1 MSRTQNAR
9 SCSEVPQIVDSNATG
24 CLPPALQGQAPL
36 ELEAEVE
43 LAFLAKDSLR
53 NVPDELKGLS
63 VLSSKGK
70 YLVVGPPGIAPA
82 YGDHSVPLEVVIARH
97 KRRRSRL
104 SPHPCYIHRLPTE
117 VLCAIFLMCGDQ
129 NKVFDYPRDERL
141 DSVSVHIETT
151 FYIRSTVI
159 IGNICWRW
167 YTITR
172 GCPQLW
178 TLVDVSLPQPRD
190 IPALQLSLKYS
201 KGLPLSLRVND
212 FHDAPTRRVNVCRKF
227 MALVAASAGRWE
239 EISIILHLK
248 SPTVHD
254 VVSLLLQVA
263 DNSFISVKRAMLRFF
278 ADDFEHTHT
287 SRLWQKFYTSPALHV
302 AQWFYIHVN
311 APSTVLRRLTHVG
324 VEVVPPGALMALV
337 SACPRLQ
344 TLQAV
349 VLPRDSMLGKRDGH
363 LIQELPSPIQLPYLR
378 NLTLRGM
385 YDWTRFFDGIT
396 APSISRMEMV
406 IAGIQAN
413 PIRAMLSRS
422 AARLDM
428 LALRWVRPGSDDE
441 IVALLRSR
449 ELEQLKVFRYEP
461 YEGRER
467 EHDLFDP
474 SPHLPP
480 KLVAFTRT
488 YEAAEQAYRSLRIN
502 H

>member
-1 MSRTQNAR
+1 MSRAQNAR
-9 SCSEVPQIVDSNATG
+9 SCSELPQIVDSNATG

-63 VLSSKGK
+63 VLSSEGK

-129 NKVFDYPRDERL
+129 NKVFDYPRDERM

-151 FYIRSTVI
+151 FYIRYTVI
-159 IGNICWRW
+159 IGSVCWRW

-190 IPALQLSLKYS
+190 IPALQLCLKYS

-212 FHDAPTRRVNVCRKF
+212 FHDAPTRRVNVCQKF

-239 EISIILHLK
+239 EISIILHFK

-254 VVSLLLQVA
+254 VVSPLLQVA
-263 DNSFISVKRAMLRFF
+263 DNSFTSVKRAMLRFF

-287 SRLWQKFYTSPALHV
+287 SRLWQKFYASPTLHV

-324 VEVVPPGALMALV
+324 VEVVPPRAIMALV
-337 SACPRLQ
+337 SACPQLRA
-344 TLQAV
+344 LQAV
-349 VLPRDSMLGKRDGH
+349 VLPSDKLAVGKNDGH
-363 LIQELPSPIQLPYLR
+363 LIQTLPAPVHLPHLR
-378 NLTLRGM
+378 ALTLRGM

-396 APSISRMEMV
+396 APNIRRLEMV
-406 IAGIQAN
+406 IAGLQAN

-422 AARLDM
+422 SARLDM
-428 LALRWVRPGSDDE
+428 LALRWVRPGGARVSM
-441 IVALLRSR
+441 ITLILLLTCHPILSLL
-449 ELEQLKVFRYEP
+449 LERMRRQNK
-461 YEGRER
+461 
-467 EHDLFDP
+467 
-474 SPHLPP
+474 
-480 KLVAFTRT
+480 
-488 YEAAEQAYRSLRIN
+488 RIF

>member
-9 SCSEVPQIVDSNATG
+9 SCSELPQIVNSNETG

-63 VLSSKGK
+63 VLSSEGK

-129 NKVFDYPRDERL
+129 NKVFDYPRDERM

-159 IGNICWRW
+159 IGSVCWRW

-212 FHDAPTRRVNVCRKF
+212 FHDAPTRRVNVCQKF

-239 EISIILHLK
+239 EISIILHFK

-254 VVSLLLQVA
+254 VVSPLLHVA
-263 DNSFISVKRAMLRFF
+263 DNSFTSVKRAMLRFF

-287 SRLWQKFYTSPALHV
+287 SRLWQKFYASPMLHV
-302 AQWFYIHVN
+302 AQWFYIFIN
-311 APSTVLRRLTHVG
+311 APSTVLQRLTHVG
-324 VEVVPPGALMALV
+324 VEVIPPEAIMALI
-337 SACPRLQ
+337 SACPLLQ

-349 VLPRDSMLGKRDGH
+349 VIPGDRWVGKVDGH
-363 LIQELPSPIQLPYLR
+363 LIQSLPAPIHLPHLR
-378 NLTLRGM
+378 ALTLRGM

-396 APSISRMEMV
+396 APHIRRLEMV

-428 LALRWVRPGSDDE
+428 LALRWDASGSTISLIPLLTCHPILWLSPEPTKQQNKRIFHCVNIEYRVVLYNDDG
-441 IVALLRSR
+441 S
-449 ELEQLKVFRYEP
+449 
-461 YEGRER
+461 
-467 EHDLFDP
+467 
-474 SPHLPP
+474 
-480 KLVAFTRT
+480 
-488 YEAAEQAYRSLRIN
+488 
-502 H
+502 